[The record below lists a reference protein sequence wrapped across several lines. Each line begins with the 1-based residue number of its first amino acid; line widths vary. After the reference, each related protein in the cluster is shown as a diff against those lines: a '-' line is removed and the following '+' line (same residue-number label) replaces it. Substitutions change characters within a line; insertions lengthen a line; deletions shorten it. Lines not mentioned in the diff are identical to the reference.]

1 MSRRRFLLGVSAVV
15 GASALGASA
24 LAGCSNIASA
34 GTRAGQLTIVG
45 FAVLSE
51 ADLGL

>member
-24 LAGCSNIASA
+24 LAGCSN
-34 GTRAGQLTIVG
+34 
-45 FAVLSE
+45 
-51 ADLGL
+51 